1 MPDTIPSY
9 EAIRLSNALG
19 NLEGAA
25 LGIEA
30 VANASDE
37 ALVALARAVSSRIQ
51 TVLSADIFGSLSRND
66 LKAIVR
72 AAARAGVPVPIVE
85 KILAQKEGANHA

>member
-1 MPDTIPSY
+1 MFDNLPSF

-37 ALVALARAVSSRIQ
+37 ALVALTRAVYQ
-51 TVLSADIFGSLSRND
+51 YADPGEAAEIFGSMTRNH
-66 LKAIVR
+66 LKWIVR
-72 AAARAGVPVPIVE
+72 AADRTNVPVSFVE
-85 KILAQKEGANHA
+85 SILAQKEGFRRG